1 MCNQNPVFG
10 SGDKCP
16 VCGGTGTE
24 LFEKMIDGY
33 DTPLEYAR
41 PCPRCKGKSREH
53 DETRVPPQF
62 CDADLYKFGFDSYI
76 QNMDRFKQVIWDF
89 FNNFK
94 TWEKSGKGLYLWSK
108 TPGSGKTF
116 LSCCVARS
124 LMVKYDLRM
133 RFVTAP
139 DYLAAVGESYKRQ
152 EGMMDKSQIFR
163 ECALLVLDDIGTQKT
178 GDWQQQELFRLI
190 NECSM

>member
-1 MCNQNPVFG
+1 
-10 SGDKCP
+10 
-16 VCGGTGTE
+16 
-24 LFEKMIDGY
+24 
-33 DTPLEYAR
+33 
-41 PCPRCKGKSREH
+41 
-53 DETRVPPQF
+53 
-62 CDADLYKFGFDSYI
+62 
-76 QNMDRFKQVIWDF
+76 MDRFKQVIWDF

-152 EGMMDKSQIFR
+152 EGMMDKS
-163 ECALLVLDDIGTQKT
+163 
-178 GDWQQQELFRLI
+178 
-190 NECSM
+190 